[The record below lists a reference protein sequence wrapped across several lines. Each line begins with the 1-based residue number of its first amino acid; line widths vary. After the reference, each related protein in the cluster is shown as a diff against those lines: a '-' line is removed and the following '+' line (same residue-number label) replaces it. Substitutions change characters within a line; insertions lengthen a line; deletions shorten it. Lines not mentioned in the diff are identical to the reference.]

1 MPRIAHLPLCRAA
14 LLLCLP
20 LLAACS
26 IGRNIGPPPTPT
38 AAPPA
43 SSEAA
48 PPPDVSTPA
57 ADAYDMDALVAA
69 HPDTPYDVLFID
81 RMTIHALSTVDAT
94 NQCTDAATLADLADL
109 CTAINTSQQANLSQL
124 QQWRAAWYPDQP
136 TTTGAGMTMASLVLP
151 DPQAARFDER
161 FVEALLP
168 HYAGMLALAEHAA
181 QNAEHP
187 ELRELASQMVILQ
200 QPRLEQMQAL
210 QAAWDDAEAEQGAE
224 DEPTEEP
231 TE

>member
-1 MPRIAHLPLCRAA
+1 MPRTAYLPFRRAA

-20 LLAACS
+20 LLLAACT

-38 AAPPA
+38 AALPA
-43 SSEAA
+43 SDEAA
-48 PPPDVSTPA
+48 PSPDVSTPE

-94 NQCTDAATLADLADL
+94 NQCTDAATLEELADL
-109 CTAINTSQQANLSQL
+109 CAAINASQQDNLSQM
-124 QQWRAAWYPDQP
+124 QQWRAAWYPDQSA
-136 TTTGAGMTMASLVLP
+136 TTGAGMTMASLVLP
-151 DPQAARFDER
+151 DAQAAAFDER

-181 QNAEHP
+181 ENAEHA
-187 ELRELASQMVILQ
+187 ELRDLASQMVVLQ
-200 QPRLEQMQAL
+200 QPRLEQMQEW
-210 QAAWDDAEAEQGAE
+210 QAEWDTTEDSAE
-224 DEPTEEP
+224 
-231 TE
+231 